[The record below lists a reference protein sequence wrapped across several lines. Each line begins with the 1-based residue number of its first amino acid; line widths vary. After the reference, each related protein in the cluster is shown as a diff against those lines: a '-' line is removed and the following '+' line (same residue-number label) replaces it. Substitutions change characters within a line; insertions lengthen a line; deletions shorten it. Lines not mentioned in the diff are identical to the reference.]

1 MVGLRRRTPGR
12 AVHSRPCLAGTAG
25 QDFPA
30 RDAGTEQRPISQMA
44 CKGSA
49 SSQRSGPVSRRFGCQ
64 VFYFVFFFVCHIYAP
79 TKNCFSFTKFPLI
92 FTVVTSEFSTF
103 KSSEFMESV
112 EMLADVLLTCRE
124 IFQAIRS
131 FDF

>member
-12 AVHSRPCLAGTAG
+12 AVHSLLCLAGTAG

-64 VFYFVFFFVCHIYAP
+64 VFFFFFFGATFMHP
-79 TKNCFSFTKFPLI
+79 QRTFSVTKFPLI

-112 EMLADVLLTCRE
+112 EMLADVLLTCRD
-124 IFQAIRS
+124 IS
-131 FDF
+131 GY

>member
-12 AVHSRPCLAGTAG
+12 AVHSRPGWDRGPGL
-25 QDFPA
+25 FPA

-49 SSQRSGPVSRRFGCQ
+49 SSPRSGRRRVFRRFGCQ
-64 VFYFVFFFVCHIYAP
+64 FVFFFWCHIYAP
-79 TKNCFSFTKFPLI
+79 TKELFVSTKFPLI
-92 FTVVTSEFSTF
+92 FTVVTSEFITF
-103 KSSEFMESV
+103 KSTEFMESV

-124 IFQAIRS
+124 RFQTIRS